1 MEDVVK
7 ALYIAFA
14 VLILVIALT
23 VSMNLFTQA
32 RQTADV
38 IVFTIDESNYYDN
51 LKANDNNIER
61 IVGIETVIPTLY
73 RYYKENFLVRIL
85 DSAGKEIQVFDT
97 ELEASVRAAANV
109 NMARLE
115 AEAASET
122 DANQRIMLQNRIKTY
137 KAHREL
143 YNNPAL
149 ATYMFGAPW
158 IGSTTEDARARID
171 YFLYGKIGY
180 INGTELNYSSGST
193 NLASTLSGST
203 SFFEKYKNTK
213 FKETF
218 IEYEYTGKTITSDD
232 GEVTLEEE
240 DTKTKIQITYQIMP

>member
-7 ALYIAFA
+7 ALYIVFA
-14 VLILVIALT
+14 ALILVIALT
-23 VSMNLFTQA
+23 CSMNLFTQA

-51 LKANDNNIER
+51 LKANSNNIER

-73 RYYKENFLVRIL
+73 RYYKENFLVRIV
-85 DSAGKEIQVFDT
+85 DQTGKEIQVFDT
-97 ELEASVRAAANV
+97 ELEASVRAASNI
-109 NMARLE
+109 NMVKLE
-115 AEAASET
+115 AQANNAATEEERNT
-122 DANQRIMLQNRIKTY
+122 LKNRVNTY
-137 KAHREL
+137 KAQRQL
-143 YNNPAL
+143 YNDPAKC
-149 ATYMFGAPW
+149 TYMFGAPW

-171 YFLYGKIGY
+171 YFLYGKIGH
-180 INGTELNYSSGST
+180 INGTEINYSSGST
-193 NLASTLSGST
+193 NFASALAGST
-203 SFFEKYKNTK
+203 SFFEKYKTSK